1 VKNILEYI
9 FFIVFAN
16 FIRIL
21 PLNVGRRFVISLSYI
36 LFYIFRYRKGVLY
49 SNLKTAFPDK
59 PDKEITR
66 IAIGSLKSF
75 LLAIFE
81 TLWIQNLSSE
91 KLLKIVEFKN
101 PDVFKKLLDQK
112 KGIIILTAHMGN
124 WEYMGHAISVKFNIR
139 YPAIAKP
146 MRNTYINSYLEKLR
160 KKFNVWPAYMDTGI
174 KEVYKTILGGGAF
187 ALLADQSAPKESIYV
202 DFMGRPAA
210 TFQGPAVFTLK
221 SKAKLVFV
229 VTIRQKDLNY
239 EAFFEEI
246 KTDDLVGT
254 LEENILELTKRHVA
268 MLEKYIRKYPDQW
281 LWSHRRWKH
290 TDEYLKNLENNA
302 SQKNEL

>member
-1 VKNILEYI
+1 M
-9 FFIVFAN
+9 
-16 FIRIL
+16 
-21 PLNVGRRFVISLSYI
+21 
-36 LFYIFRYRKGVLY
+36 
-49 SNLKTAFPDK
+49 AFPDR
-59 PDKEITR
+59 PEKEITR
-66 IAIGSLKSF
+66 IAIGSLQNF
-75 LLAIFE
+75 LLAMFE
-81 TLWIQNLSSE
+81 TLWIPNLSNE
-91 KLLKIVEFKN
+91 KLLEIVNFTN
-101 PDVFKKLLDQK
+101 PDVFQKLLDQK

-124 WEYMGHAISVKFNIR
+124 WEYMGHSISVKFNIR

-160 KKFNVWPAYMDTGI
+160 KKFNVWPAYMDTGL

-229 VTIRQKDLNY
+229 VTIRQKNMNY
-239 EAFFEEI
+239 VAFFEEI
-246 KTDDLVGT
+246 RTDDLVGS

-290 TDEYLKNLENNA
+290 TDEYLKNLETKA
-302 SQKNEL
+302 SLKNEL